1 MKKLSEFKQSADKPI
16 QHQLF
21 GGQEAHKRFNVL
33 ERVFASAGHELAKP
47 VHGKGADG
55 SLQISFLTKS
65 ANMPSNALSSV
76 DGTEYEQAFEKAF
89 EDISFEAKKRG
100 VSPDWIGDIR
110 ENCRAHYNGS
120 KFAFAWGMQFYP
132 PTKVKRI
139 ILVDPPPPLRGCTDP
154 EAINYNPLAKV
165 DDGSCQYPSEVL
177 GCLDPQANNYN
188 PNATVDDGSCTYDP
202 KPDANPTPSPTPAL
216 GPDQP
221 AEIRGCTDPRAIN
234 YQPEATVNDGS
245 CIYPVYGCTDPGAL
259 NYNKDATHDDGSCLY
274 PGGRNSS
281 RAWWMWILLALLLLL
296 FALLLLCVDG
306 CNGAYAAH
314 GHRHSPLT
322 GRFEPNPLP
331 GFTPDQSNS
340 MVPIPEEDIVT
351 DPVTGNQIAKGRV
364 NVYPKIQEIEFST
377 YLQALQEAVG
387 DSDIEVTDYCHET
400 RRVQLDIGDR
410 DFGTFKAELRSKLGV
425 FEPLIWPEVLYPV
438 SFVTESQSELEGIG
452 NWHIEAVNAEGSLDK
467 FTGKKA
473 VTVAIVGSGF
483 ETQHDGLNQDT
494 TAQYHIVTRTH
505 RVFANQEITHGTHV
519 AGLAIGEASEDEWQ
533 TGLGYGCSWM
543 PVQLS
548 EFSESAGLSNTHIVD
563 GILYAINHGAD
574 VINLSLGGINP
585 EFILALWQEGGK
597 EAIDELIAYQSDEA
611 QFWNEVYQI
620 GEENNCMFVIAAGNE
635 SLPMELDP
643 MQRSEFPI
651 YVAATNSEME
661 LANFSNFPT
670 GNEYTNTPGVC
681 IAAPGDSLYSC
692 AVDGSYMYM
701 SGTSMAAPVAAG
713 ALGLLRSVHPHLSN
727 AEIRELLLGMPQH
740 VNSWQKAAWALITDS
755 PIDLMAGQWTFDV
768 THRKREIITLSFSEN
783 GRFTCETCYEKYR
796 RGDWWVSEGEIHV
809 KFYTPQSQTSLD
821 MAGRW
826 TEGAFVG
833 TGFKDGSTPLTFSL
847 SPNAQ
852 NEAVH
857 PATAIPFLDVAHLI
871 ETAPQPTEL

>member
-1 MKKLSEFKQSADKPI
+1 MSIPARRNPRL
-16 QHQLF
+16 
-21 GGQEAHKRFNVL
+21 HK
-33 ERVFASAGHELAKP
+33 SK
-47 VHGKGADG
+47 
-55 SLQISFLTKS
+55 
-65 ANMPSNALSSV
+65 AL
-76 DGTEYEQAFEKAF
+76 
-89 EDISFEAKKRG
+89 
-100 VSPDWIGDIR
+100 
-110 ENCRAHYNGS
+110 
-120 KFAFAWGMQFYP
+120 
-132 PTKVKRI
+132 
-139 ILVDPPPPLRGCTDP
+139 
-154 EAINYNPLAKV
+154 NYNERATK
-165 DDGSCQYPSEVL
+165 DDGSCDFGSDKGSGQGPNIPLPKEVPGCNDPS
-177 GCLDPQANNYN
+177 
-188 PNATVDDGSCTYDP
+188 
-202 KPDANPTPSPTPAL
+202 
-216 GPDQP
+216 
-221 AEIRGCTDPRAIN
+221 AIN

-274 PGGRNSS
+274 PGRRTSS

-296 FALLLLCVDG
+296 LALLLLCVDG

-314 GHRHSPLT
+314 GYRHSPVT

-340 MVPIPEEDIVT
+340 MRPIPEEDIVV
-351 DPVTGNQIAKGRV
+351 DPVTGNQIAQGRV
-364 NVYPKIQEIEFST
+364 NVYPKNQQVEFST

-387 DSDIEVTDYCHET
+387 DPDIEVTDYCHET

-410 DFGTFKAELRSKLGV
+410 DFGTFKSELRSKLSE

-438 SFVTESQSELEGIG
+438 SLVTNSQSELEGIG
-452 NWHIEAVNAEGSLDK
+452 NWHIEAVNAEGPLDK
-467 FTGKKA
+467 FTGKNA
-473 VTVAIVGSGF
+473 VTVAIVDSGF

-505 RVFANQEITHGTHV
+505 HVFANQEITHGTHV
-519 AGLAIGEASEDEWQ
+519 AGLAIGEASEDEKQ
-533 TGLGYGCSWM
+533 TGIGFGCSWM
-543 PVQLS
+543 PIQLS
-548 EFSESAGLSNTHIVD
+548 EFNESAGLSNTHIVD

-574 VINLSLGGINP
+574 VINLSLGGINL

-597 EAIDELIAYQSDEA
+597 EAIHELIAYQSDEA
-611 QFWNEVYQI
+611 QFWNELYQI

-643 MQRSEFPI
+643 MQRSEFPV

-661 LANFSNFPT
+661 LADFSNFPT
-670 GNEYTNTPGVC
+670 GDEYTNTPGVC
-681 IAAPGDSLYSC
+681 IAAPGDSLFSC

-701 SGTSMAAPVAAG
+701 SGTSMAAPVSAG

-727 AEIRELLLGMPQH
+727 AEIRELLLGMPKH
-740 VNSWQKAAWALITDS
+740 VNSWEKAAWALITDS
-755 PIDLMAGQWTFDV
+755 PIDLMAGNWTFDV
-768 THRKREIITLSFSEN
+768 SYTTHEVITLAFKSN
-783 GRFTCETCYEKYR
+783 GRFTCETCTAAYTK
-796 RGDWWVSEGEIHV
+796 GDWWVSDGNIRV
-809 KFYTPQSQTSLD
+809 MFYDANGQTSSD
-821 MAGRW
+821 MTGRW

-857 PATAIPFLDVAHLI
+857 PATAIPFLDVAYLI